1 MTIKN
6 LRNEYI
12 LLFSLFIFF
21 LIGLDHS
28 LKIIFVFQIL
38 LFFLFIEFKLNK
50 IKLIIAF
57 IFSILLLY
65 FSKDI
70 TNIKIYLILIT
81 LLLSLEYQV
90 LNENK
95 KINILFLILFSL
107 LLLYKISPHTNRY
120 VLNYFEIKKIKEFNM
135 EVKLTEDYYSIPEK
149 KNIPVVRTNTIVP
162 YQCSWGGRDL
172 SHDYGSNYY
181 NKKKCISIVS
191 LLHNRFT
198 INSVDVNFSS
208 LILLTI
214 IILSLVNTKKNNNA
228 LLLYLVFSFV
238 ILFLTKS
245 RAGLLFFLISILI
258 IYFKNIKV
266 YQIVFVYFMIHI
278 LIIFFG
284 FLLVNSVEDPMMMSS
299 PSLSQDPLI
308 NFSMDSYK
316 NYKFELLRLFSV
328 FDPSN
333 YIRFSSF
340 FQVFLIYINDF
351 KIILFPDHTSLIN
364 QINYVTNNDSLFKI
378 TPSDY
383 DPHNFFMSLT
393 KEVGLI
399 YNIYFH
405 YLVFTFLNNNKFRLY
420 FVPLIFGSVFLG
432 PPILFL
438 IPSIFLF
445 CFKRKKFKYF
455 K

>member
-6 LRNEYI
+6 LRKEHI
-12 LLFSLFIFF
+12 LLFSLLIFF
-21 LIGLDHS
+21 LIGLDNS
-28 LKIIFVFQIL
+28 LKIIFVSQIL

-50 IKLIIAF
+50 RKLIITG

-65 FSKDI
+65 FSKDL
-70 TNIKIYLILIT
+70 TNIKIYLIFIT
-81 LLLSLEYQV
+81 FLLSLEYQV
-90 LNENK
+90 LNQNK

-107 LLLYKISPHTNRY
+107 LLLFKISPHTNRY
-120 VLNYFEIKKIKEFNM
+120 VLNYYSIDKINEFSKEQNL
-135 EVKLTEDYYSIPEK
+135 VDDYYTSIEK
-149 KNIPVVRTNTIVP
+149 KDIRIVRTNTIYP
-162 YQCSWGGRDL
+162 HECSWGGRDL

-181 NKKKCISIVS
+181 NEKKCFSIVS
-191 LLHNRFT
+191 FLHNRFT
-198 INSVDVNFSS
+198 INSVDVNFLS

-214 IILSLVNTKKNNNA
+214 IILSLLNTKKNYKA
-228 LLLYLVFSFV
+228 FFIYLFFSFV

-258 IYFKNIKV
+258 IYFKNVKV
-266 YQIVFVYFMIHI
+266 YQIVFVYFIIHI

-284 FLLVNSVEDPMMMSS
+284 FLLVNSVQDPMMMSA

-308 NFSMDSYK
+308 NFSIDSYK

-340 FQVFLIYINDF
+340 FQVFLIYINDL
-351 KIILFPDHTSLIN
+351 KVILFPDHTSLIN
-364 QINYVTNNDSLFKI
+364 QINYVTNNDNLFKI
-378 TPSDY
+378 TSSDY

-405 YLVFTFLNNNKFRLY
+405 YLVFTFLNNTKFRLY

-445 CFKRKKFKYF
+445 CFKRKKFKYL